1 MYGQCT
7 VEWVN
12 ECGVTCTFHSPFFGM
27 FIVYDS
33 GTELAIDVV
42 GAQTS
47 TLLVLVSIRPSCQ
60 LRVAHEHC
68 LAIFCVVL
76 LLKPSH
82 FSPLVVL
89 VFDMR
94 ACNIYSSIA
103 QYLYSSV
110 TIQAVT
116 IFGRNYLGYLGC
128 NCIGRTYTARNYAG
142 HEYTGHNYM
151 HARVRAY
158 ECARA
163 CARTECIGRN
173 YIWP

>member
-1 MYGQCT
+1 MCIEEAGPSPPAT
-7 VEWVN
+7 S
-12 ECGVTCTFHSPFFGM
+12 VT
-27 FIVYDS
+27 
-33 GTELAIDVV
+33 
-42 GAQTS
+42 
-47 TLLVLVSIRPSCQ
+47 VSIRPSCQ
-60 LRVAHEHC
+60 LSVAHQHC

-82 FSPLVVL
+82 FAPLVVL
-89 VFDMR
+89 VFDMC

-142 HEYTGHNYM
+142 HEYTGHKYT
-151 HARVRAY
+151 HARVRAH
-158 ECARA
+158 ECARV
-163 CARTECIGRN
+163 CTRTECIGRN
-173 YIWP
+173 YIWS